1 MVMKAAS
8 FPIGLALCLALA
20 MPKAFS
26 QPSGTARQDGSAYM
40 SDDLRRMQRDDSQNP
55 GMLWVAIGRTQWQQ
69 SPATEIRSCA
79 GCHQAGLKGVAA
91 RYPALAESKL
101 VTLSDRIN
109 QCRVDQQKQKAH
121 PFESEALLG
130 LETYLAHESR
140 GEAIKPAALTS
151 QPAIAASAKVLY
163 EQRIGQLNLS
173 CKDCHDGLAGKR
185 LSGSLIPQAHPTN
198 YPTYRI
204 EWQTQGSLQRR
215 LRNCMTGVRA
225 EPYPYG
231 SQEFAQLEWYLK
243 NRAAGMKL
251 DAPGVRP

>member
-8 FPIGLALCLALA
+8 FPIGLALCFALA
-20 MPKAFS
+20 MPQAFS

-40 SDDLRRMQRDDSQNP
+40 SEDLKRMQRDDSQNP
-55 GMLWVAIGRTQWQQ
+55 GMLWVAMGRSQWQQ
-69 SPATEIRSCA
+69 TPSLGVKSCA
-79 GCHQAGLKGVAA
+79 ECHQAGLKGVAA
-91 RYPALAESKL
+91 RYPTVVQSKF

-109 QCRVDQQKQKAH
+109 QCRIDQQQQKPFA
-121 PFESEALLG
+121 FESEALLG
-130 LETYLAHESR
+130 LETYVAHQSR
-140 GEAIKPAALTS
+140 GLAIQPAELTS
-151 QPAIAASAKVLY
+151 QPELAEKAKALY

-215 LRNCMTGVRA
+215 FRNCMTGVRA
-225 EPYPYG
+225 EPYAYG

-243 NRAAGMKL
+243 NRAVGIKL

>member
-1 MVMKAAS
+1 MSVGTLLTL
-8 FPIGLALCLALA
+8 FTLALA
-20 MPKAFS
+20 IASP
-26 QPSGTARQDGSAYM
+26 TAHAQAVDATRRDGSAFM
-40 SDDLRRMQRDDSQNP
+40 SDDLKRMQRDESQNP
-55 GMLWVAIGRTQWQQ
+55 GMLWVAIGRKLWTQAP
-69 SPATEIRSCA
+69 SVTVKSCA
-79 GCHQAGLKGVAA
+79 DCHRTGLKGVAA
-91 RYPALAESKL
+91 RFPSLSQSTL
-101 VTLSDRIN
+101 VTLSTRIN
-109 QCRVDQQKQKAH
+109 QCRTDQQQQKRLAH
-121 PFESEALLG
+121 ESEALLG
-130 LETYLAHESR
+130 LETYLAYESH
-140 GEAIKPAALTS
+140 GEPIKPPPLTA
-151 QPAIAASAKVLY
+151 QPELATKARALY

-215 LRNCMTGVRA
+215 FRNCMTGVRA
-225 EPYPYG
+225 EPYAYG